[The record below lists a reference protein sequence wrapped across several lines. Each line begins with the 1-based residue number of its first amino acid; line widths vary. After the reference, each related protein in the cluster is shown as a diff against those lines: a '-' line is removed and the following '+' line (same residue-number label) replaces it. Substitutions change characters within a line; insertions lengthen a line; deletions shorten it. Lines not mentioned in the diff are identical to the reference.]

1 MSASPES
8 IAMEERENGAINDEK
23 MHKEVPQLI
32 EVLKEMKEGLDNVT
46 SKVQALISKVSIF
59 FAAIMRT
66 FAGAKIITFQVKAK
80 QFPTEGGIS
89 YLEAKHLLLVNY
101 CQSIVY
107 YLLRKAKGLSI
118 EGHPV
123 VRSLVEIRLFL
134 EKIRPID
141 KKCGYRIERLLAAA
155 ASDAAKAQTTENTA
169 EATQKSKDL
178 LRYRPN
184 PEMLVSKTDM
194 ASEDDD
200 GLYRPPKIA
209 PTTMEEDKK
218 TKQERDV
225 QRKAKDLLRRA
236 RQSEYVRSLLADV
249 EERPE
254 EAKEI
259 VGPESKELSRYIAQY
274 EKRERQEEEIFN
286 RAPITKAEK
295 KKVKSLLKHS
305 NGLRG
310 LADDFYDEIK
320 TLPLGDTDEP
330 NKAGFGTVSSM
341 KRQHKKRKVR
351 DYANIIC

>member
-8 IAMEERENGAINDEK
+8 IAMEERENDAVHDEK
-23 MHKEVPQLI
+23 IHKEVPQLI

-46 SKVQALISKVSIF
+46 SKVQALISK
-59 FAAIMRT
+59 
-66 FAGAKIITFQVKAK
+66 VKAK

-155 ASDAAKAQTTENTA
+155 SSDAAKAQTTENTA

-194 ASEDDD
+194 ASDDD
-200 GLYRPPKIA
+200 EGLYRPPKIA

-259 VGPESKELSRYIAQY
+259 VGPESKELSKYIAQY

-295 KKVKSLLKHS
+295 KKMKSLLKHS

-330 NKAGFGTVSSM
+330 KKAGFGTVSSM
-341 KRQHKKRKVR
+341 KRQHKKRKR
-351 DYANIIC
+351 KY